1 VKYNLLVKGVFSAA
15 HRLMGSGGKC
25 ENMHGHNFRVELMV
39 GGNNLGDTGMLI
51 DFADLKETLARI
63 LKDLDHSDLNTL
75 EPFREKSPSSESIAE
90 YIFVRAE
97 LDLAGFDVKVL
108 SITVA
113 ESDTVSATY
122 ISQKAGPA

>member
-1 VKYNLLVKGVFSAA
+1 MKYNLLVKGVFSAA